1 MELVLLAAIIPSMVL
16 DVPKI
21 VVLIVCI
28 VTANIAVTNVYLD
41 SIKVVDTLVEEHAL
55 FTVSIVLQIPIAMS
69 VNLVFMEFSVVIIVI
84 HNVRP
89 VSHKSLVLPVRTDGL
104 DIYANVAK
112 TAKTEIA
119 MAMESV

>member
-41 SIKVVDTLVEEHAL
+41 SIKVDTLVEEHAL